1 MIYQNRECLTVLLKN
16 ITMRIR
22 NFISFII
29 ILMILIAC
37 SNKNSGFPSKSF
49 RTRLSEGDNHMGI
62 SINYFDSWKTNF
74 QLRYLKLEESHT
86 ITAINLFSHLEFD
99 TSPRITEYYVVRA
112 RRNQSCRLLAEM
124 QFAASNKG
132 HVLSNYTPDG
142 CIYF

>member
-1 MIYQNRECLTVLLKN
+1 M
-16 ITMRIR
+16 R
-22 NFISFII
+22 NFISFIVVLF
-29 ILMILIAC
+29 ILTAC
-37 SNKNSGFPSKSF
+37 SNKNSEFPSKSF
-49 RTRLSEGDNHMGI
+49 RTRLGEGDNHMGI

-74 QLRYLKLEESHT
+74 QLRYLKLAESHT

-112 RRNQSCRLLAEM
+112 RRTQSCRLLAEL

-132 HVLSNYTPDG
+132 HVLSNSTPDG

>member
-1 MIYQNRECLTVLLKN
+1 MSVKLLFFKK
-16 ITMRIR
+16 ITMCIR
-22 NFISFII
+22 NSISFII
-29 ILMILIAC
+29 ILMIVIAC
-37 SNKNSGFPSKSF
+37 SNQNLEFPSKSF
-49 RTRLSEGDNHMGI
+49 RTRLSEGDNHIGI

-74 QLRYLKLEESHT
+74 QLRYLKLAESHT

-112 RRNQSCRLLAEM
+112 RRTQSCRLLAEL

-132 HVLSNYTPDG
+132 HVLGNSTPDG